1 MSYRTLL
8 LSSSLAALALAA
20 CGNEAAVS
28 ETPADATPPASAAAD
43 LPYKISLAQW
53 SLHKKYMEPGA
64 DPYAFPADAKAMGF
78 EGVEYVSQLYRKDLA
93 GPEADPATH
102 RAKALAVAARLDSAA
117 RAADITQVLIMI
129 DNEGDI
135 SSTDA
140 AKRKRAIEN
149 HKVWID
155 AAANSGIPTVRL
167 NAGGHG
173 DRKMMHDLS
182 VATLQELG
190 AYAKTKNVNVVV
202 ENHGGNSSDPR
213 FLRDVMAAVDMDNV
227 GILPDFGNFCR
238 ERNDPKDW
246 RSGCK
251 DEVSRDSTYA
261 AVGMWMPYA
270 HAISAK
276 SYDFDA
282 DGNETK
288 IDFARM
294 MDTVVAHGY
303 TGFVGIEYEGEVTP
317 EAEGIEATRALLQRG
332 PARPAGR

>member
-1 MSYRTLL
+1 MKKHILP
-8 LSSSLAALALAA
+8 LAAALLALAA
-20 CGNEAAVS
+20 CSDQVAVT
-28 ETPADATPPASAAAD
+28 ETPADATPPASVDAPD

-53 SLHKKYMEPGA
+53 SFHKKYMAPGA
-64 DPYAFPADAKAMGF
+64 NPYAFPADAKALGF
-78 EGVEYVSQLYRKDLA
+78 EGVEFVSQIYRKDLA
-93 GPEADPATH
+93 TPDADPPTH

-117 RAADITQVLIMI
+117 KAADITQVLIMI
-129 DNEGDI
+129 DNEGDV
-135 SSTDA
+135 SSMDA
-140 AKRKRAIEN
+140 AKRLRAINN

-155 AAANSGIPTVRL
+155 AAANNGIPTVRL
-167 NAGGHG
+167 NAGGEG
-173 DRKMMHDLS
+173 DRKKMHDLS
-182 VATLQELG
+182 VASLKELG

-213 FLRDVMAAVDMDNV
+213 FLRDMMAAVDMDNV

-238 ERNDPKDW
+238 ERNSPNDW

-251 DEVSRDSTYA
+251 DEVPRDSTYV
-261 AVGMWMPYA
+261 AVGMWMPYV
-270 HAISAK
+270 HAVSAK

-282 DGNETK
+282 AGNETK

-317 EAEGIEATRALLQRG
+317 ELEGIRATKALLERG
-332 PARPAGR
+332 SK